1 MHRVLAAALL
11 VAAVPRPSGSPTLFR
26 HRVPDAP
33 GLGYYR
39 FPALHG
45 DTLVFTA
52 EGDLWMVSAG
62 GGVARRITSGQG
74 EETNATIS
82 PDGRTIA
89 FLASYEG
96 PAEVYTEPVNG
107 GVPTRRTWGGG
118 LPVGWTPDGRLLI
131 TSGVLSTLPGTRL
144 FTLDLATGARVPVP
158 LAQASDGA
166 YDRAGGTLAFTRF
179 AFQGSHTK
187 RYKGGTA
194 QSLWKLPAGGAEA
207 APLTGDYPGTS
218 KTPMWW
224 QGRIYFV
231 SDRDGSMNLWSMD
244 ADGHDLK
251 QLTHHQGWDVQSPA
265 LADGKIVYQL
275 GADLWDYDIATG
287 QGHVI
292 PITLTSDFDQ
302 LRVRWIAKPM
312 DYVTATHVSPNGDR
326 VALTARGQVFVAP
339 VGPGRL
345 VEASRHQGVRYRS
358 ARFSPDGKSLTVLS
372 DESGETDWWKFP
384 ANGVGAGEQL
394 TSDAKVLRWDGA
406 TSPDGKYL
414 AYYDKNQT
422 LWLLDL
428 VAKKT
433 VKIEASPDG
442 DYQDLIWSPDSK
454 WLAYTRPQAT
464 FSTVVLYS
472 IGSGKATPVTTP
484 RADSYS
490 PGWSAD
496 GKWLYFLSN
505 RTFRSPIGSP
515 WGPRA
520 PEPFFDKQVKIY
532 LVSLVKGL
540 RSPFQPKDETPAP
553 PADTGKHDVVVTVDL
568 DGITDRL
575 FEAPVPAGNFAN
587 LTVGSDRLF
596 YLTFGPAF
604 EAPRTLMSLEIS
616 NQSPKAKTVSEEIAQ
631 YELTADR
638 KKLMIRKD
646 EDVYVVDAATAP
658 ATLDAKSQVQLSG
671 WTFPIDPR
679 EEFAEM
685 FREAWRLERDYFYD
699 QHMNGVDWPAM
710 RTKYAPLAARVTS
723 RGELSDVLAQM
734 VSELSALHIFVY
746 GGDFRQGPDQIVLG
760 SLGATYDR
768 DSANGGW
775 RITHI
780 YKSDPDFPAQR
791 SPLAVPALGV
801 SDGDVIQVVNGVPAL
816 SVTDIDAL
824 LENQTGKEVL
834 LRVRTPGGTPSVGG
848 RDVVV
853 TPISRGALGALRY
866 SEWEYTR
873 RLAVDAASHDSIGYV
888 HLRAMG
894 QQDMAQFERDFY
906 PGFNRQGMIID
917 VRHNNGGNIDSWVL
931 EKLMRK
937 AWMYW
942 QDRIGSP
949 YWNMQWAFRGHI
961 VVLCDEGTA
970 SDGEAFTEGFRRL
983 GLGHVIGTR
992 TWGGEIWLSSSNVLE
1007 DRGIA
1012 TAAENGVYGPEGAWL
1027 IEGHGVDPDTVVDNL
1042 PGATYRGQ
1050 DAQLDAAVAYLRA
1063 EMKAH
1068 PTPVPPPPAYPDK
1081 SH

>member
-1 MHRVLAAALL
+1 
-11 VAAVPRPSGSPTLFR
+11 
-26 HRVPDAP
+26 
-33 GLGYYR
+33 
-39 FPALHG
+39 
-45 DTLVFTA
+45 
-52 EGDLWMVSAG
+52 
-62 GGVARRITSGQG
+62 
-74 EETNATIS
+74 
-82 PDGRTIA
+82 
-89 FLASYEG
+89 
-96 PAEVYTEPVNG
+96 G
-107 GVPTRRTWGGG
+107 GVPVRRTWGGG
-118 LPVGWTPDGRLLI
+118 LPVGWTPDGKLLMS
-131 TSGVLSTLPGTRL
+131 TGVMSTLPDTRL
-144 FTLDLATGARVPVP
+144 FTLDLATGTRTPVP
-158 LAQASDGA
+158 LGQASDGS
-166 YDRAGGTLAFTRF
+166 YDRAGGGGTLFFTRF
-179 AFQGSHTK
+179 PFQGSHTK

-194 QSLWKLPAGGAEA
+194 QNLWKLPPGAAEA
-207 APLTGDYPGTS
+207 TPLTADYAGTS

-224 QGRIYFV
+224 DGRVYFV

-244 ADGHDLK
+244 ADGHDVR
-251 QLTHHQGWDVQSPA
+251 QLTHHQGWDIQSPA
-265 LADGKIVYQL
+265 LSNGKIVYQL
-275 GADLWDYDIATG
+275 GADLWIYDIASG
-287 QGHVI
+287 QGHLI

-302 LRVRWIAKPM
+302 LRVRWVTKPM

-326 VALTARGQVFVAP
+326 VVLTARGQVFVAP

-358 ARFSPDGKSLTVLS
+358 ARFAPDGKSLVVLS
-372 DESGETDWWKFP
+372 DESGETDWWRLP
-384 ANGVGAGEQL
+384 ANGVGTPEQV
-394 TSDAKVLRWDGA
+394 TNDAKVLRWDGV

-422 LWLLDL
+422 LWLVDL
-428 VAKKT
+428 SAKRAT
-433 VKIEASPDG
+433 KIESSDDG

-454 WLAYTRPQAT
+454 WLAYTRPGTT
-464 FSTVVLYS
+464 FSTIVLYS
-472 IGSGKATPVTTP
+472 VVSGKATPITTP

-496 GKWLYFLSN
+496 GKWLYFLSDRN
-505 RTFRSPIGSP
+505 FRSLIGGP

-520 PEPFFDKQVKIY
+520 PEPFFDKQAKIY

-540 RSPFQPKDETPAP
+540 RSPFQPKDETPAAP
-553 PADTGKHDVVVTVDL
+553 PDTGKKDVTVTVDF
-568 DGITDRL
+568 DGIADRL
-575 FEAPVPAGNFAN
+575 FEAPVPAGNYAN
-587 LTVGSDRLF
+587 LSVGSDRLF
-596 YLTFGPAF
+596 YLSFGAAF
-604 EAPRTLMSLEIS
+604 QSPRALMSLEIS
-616 NQSPKAKTVSEEIAQ
+616 NQSPKAKSVSDDMLQ

-638 KKLMIRKD
+638 KKLMIQKD
-646 EDVYVVDAATAP
+646 GDLYIVDASSAP
-658 ATLDAKSQVQLSG
+658 ATLDTKSQVQLSG

-699 QHMNGVDWPAM
+699 QHMNGVNWPAM
-710 RTKYAPLAARVTS
+710 RTKYGALASRVTS

-746 GGDFRQGPDQIVLG
+746 GGDARQGDDQIALG
-760 SLGATYDR
+760 SLGATYER
-768 DSANGGW
+768 DEANGGW

-780 YKSDPDFPAQR
+780 YKTDPDFPVQR
-791 SPLAVPALGV
+791 APLAMPALGV
-801 SDGDVIQVVNGVPAL
+801 AEGDVIQMVNGVPTL
-816 SVTDIDAL
+816 SVPDLDAL

-834 LRVRTPGGTPSVGG
+834 LRVKTPGAAAGG

-853 TPISRGALGALRY
+853 TPFSRGALSGLRY

-873 RLAVDAASHDSIGYV
+873 RLAVDAAGHDSIGYV
-888 HLRAMG
+888 HLRAMTG
-894 QQDMAQFERDFY
+894 NDIAQFERDFY
-906 PGFNRQGMIID
+906 PGMNRQGMIID

-942 QDRIGSP
+942 QSRIGKP
-949 YWNMQWAFRGHI
+949 YWNMQWAFRGHM
-961 VVLCDEGTA
+961 VVLCDQWTA
-970 SDGEAFTEGFRRL
+970 SDGEAFSEGFRRL
-983 GLGHVIGTR
+983 GLGKVIGAR
-992 TWGGEIWLSSSNVLE
+992 TWGGEIWLSSSNTLE
-1007 DRGIA
+1007 DHGIA

-1027 IEGHGVDPDTVVDNL
+1027 IEGHGVDPDSVVDNL

>member
-1 MHRVLAAALL
+1 MQRLLAAALAIAAL
-11 VAAVPRPSGSPTLFR
+11 PGPSPVSVFHTRVA
-26 HRVPDAP
+26 DAP

-45 DTLVFTA
+45 DSLVFTA
-52 EGDLWMVSAG
+52 EGDLWMVDAA
-62 GGVARRITSGQG
+62 GGVARRLTSGQG

-82 PDGRTIA
+82 PDGKTIA
-89 FLASYEG
+89 FVGSYEG
-96 PAEVYTEPVNG
+96 PAEIYTVPMSG
-107 GVPTRRTWGGG
+107 GVPVRRTWGGG
-118 LPVGWTPDGRLLI
+118 LPVGWTPDGKLLMM
-131 TSGVLSTLPGTRL
+131 SGAMSTLPEPRL
-144 FTLDLATGARVPVP
+144 FTLDLSTGARNAIP
-158 LAQASDGA
+158 LVQASDGA
-166 YDRAGGTLAFTRF
+166 YDRAGGTLFFTRF

-194 QSLWKLPAGGAEA
+194 QSLWKLPAGASEA
-207 APLTGDYPGTS
+207 TPLTGDYTGTS

-224 QGRIYFV
+224 AGRIYFV

-244 ADGHDLK
+244 PEGHDLK
-251 QLTHHQGWDVQSPA
+251 QLTHHQGWDIQSPA
-265 LADGKIVYQL
+265 LASGKIVYQL
-275 GADLWDYDIATG
+275 GADLWLYDVASSQT
-287 QGHVI
+287 HLI
-292 PITLTSDFDQ
+292 PVTLTSDFDQ
-302 LRVRWIAKPM
+302 LRVRWVTKPM

-326 VALTARGQVFVAP
+326 VVLTARGQVFVAP
-339 VGPGRL
+339 VGQGRL

-358 ARFSPDGKSLTVLS
+358 ARFAPDGKSIAVLS
-372 DESGETDWWKFP
+372 DESGETDWWKLP
-384 ANGVGAGEQL
+384 ANGVGGAEPV
-394 TSDAKVLRWDGA
+394 TNDAKVLRWDGV

-414 AYYDKNQT
+414 AFYDKNQT
-422 LWLLDL
+422 LWLVDL
-428 VAKKT
+428 SGKKT
-433 VKIEASPDG
+433 TKIEESPDG
-442 DYQDLIWSPDSK
+442 DYQDLTWSPDSK
-454 WLAYTRPQAT
+454 WLAYTRPGTT
-464 FSTVVLYS
+464 FSTIVLYS
-472 IGSGKATPVTTP
+472 VVAGKATPITTP

-496 GKWLYFLSN
+496 GKWLYFLSDRN
-505 RTFRSPIGSP
+505 FQSLVGGP

-520 PEPFFDKQVKIY
+520 PEPFFDKQAKIY

-540 RSPFQPKDETPAP
+540 RSPFQPKDETPLP
-553 PADTGKHDVVVTVDL
+553 PPDTGKKDVSVTVDF

-575 FEAPVPAGNFAN
+575 FEVPVPAGNYAN
-587 LTVGSDRLF
+587 LSVGSDRLF
-596 YLTFGPAF
+596 YLSFGPAF
-604 EAPRTLMSLEIS
+604 RPPRALMSLEIS
-616 NQSPKAKTVSEEIAQ
+616 NQPPKPKTVSDDLLQ

-638 KKLMIRKD
+638 KKLMIQKD
-646 EDVYVVDAATAP
+646 GDLYVVDASSAP
-658 ATLDAKSQVQLSG
+658 ATLDAKVQVQLSG
-671 WTFPIDPR
+671 WSFPIDPR

-685 FREAWRLERDYFYD
+685 YREAWRLERDYFYD
-699 QHMNGVDWPAM
+699 RHMNGVDWPAM

-746 GGDFRQGPDQIVLG
+746 GGDFRQGDDQVQLG
-760 SLGATYDR
+760 SLGAAYDR
-768 DSANGGW
+768 DEADGGW

-780 YKSDPDFPAQR
+780 YKSDPDFPVQR
-791 SPLAVPALGV
+791 SPLAVPALGIAE
-801 SDGDVIQVVNGVPAL
+801 GDVIQMVNGVPAL
-816 SVTDIDAL
+816 SVPNFDAL

-834 LRVRTPGGTPSVGG
+834 LRVKAPSTAVG

-853 TPISRGALGALRY
+853 TPMSGGAAAGLRY

-888 HLRAMG
+888 HLRAMT
-894 QQDMAQFERDFY
+894 QTDIAQFERDFY
-906 PGFNRQGMIID
+906 PNLDRQGLIID

-942 QDRIGSP
+942 QSRIGKP
-949 YWNMQWAFRGHI
+949 YWNMQWAFRGHV
-961 VVLCDEGTA
+961 VVLCDQRTA
-970 SDGEAFTEGFRRL
+970 SDGEAFSEGFRRL
-983 GLGHVIGTR
+983 GLGKVIGAR
-992 TWGGEIWLSSSNVLE
+992 TWGGEIWLSSSNTLE
-1007 DRGIA
+1007 DHGIA

-1027 IEGHGVDPDTVVDNL
+1027 IEGHGVDPDSVVDDL

-1050 DAQLDAAVAYLRA
+1050 DAQLDAAIAYLKA